1 MEKNKEKI
9 EKSSIFQGIESFS
22 EFIIEYKNQFEK
34 RKYFSIDEDFKI
46 NFKKPSYVLE
56 LAYTYFKNENIEKT
70 RIEEA
75 IKNELLDVFKAK
87 DKKINRLSKVEE
99 NKLSESFFRA
109 ILNKDSVH
117 SVKLGNGLFYKNSEK
132 LFEIM
137 YNFSLISADENK
149 LIKTFFAEKMLEEID
164 KKYKKYSEKYEFVE
178 QILKNVI
185 NYFVKSDSKFINFDD
200 SNTKEYFEKNNVNAL
215 YKQIYNKYFDKILEK
230 YDIKSK
236 KEFQFEILDE
246 EKENLSISEKLLFE
260 NI

>member
-1 MEKNKEKI
+1 MSN
-9 EKSSIFQGIESFS
+9 
-22 EFIIEYKNQFEK
+22 
-34 RKYFSIDEDFKI
+34 
-46 NFKKPSYVLE
+46 
-56 LAYTYFKNENIEKT
+56 
-70 RIEEA
+70 
-75 IKNELLDVFKAK
+75 
-87 DKKINRLSKVEE
+87 VEE

-117 SVKLGNGLFYKNSEK
+117 SVKLGNELFYKNSEK

-164 KKYKKYSEKYEFVE
+164 KKYKKYSEKDEFVE

-200 SNTKEYFEKNNVNAL
+200 SNAKEYFEKNNVNAL
-215 YKQIYNKYFDKILEK
+215 YKQIYNKYFDKISEK